1 MRRLLTDWLTE
12 PERNKQSLLYA
23 NLKQEELGKFGVT
36 SIDELTAE
44 QLEECKNNIK
54 QRLEEIQSTA
64 SKSTQ

>member
-1 MRRLLTDWLTE
+1 MRRLLNDWLTE
-12 PERNKQSLLYA
+12 PERNKQNLLYA

-54 QRLEEIQSTA
+54 QRFEEIQSTV
-64 SKSTQ
+64 SKSTR